1 MCKLTESSVTAQD
14 ALKELDGN
22 IKQWIDEAE
31 ERRKAASAK
40 NENYKVEYSEGEKNA
55 YANLSKTI
63 KAILGKL

>member
-1 MCKLTESSVTAQD
+1 MTESSVTAQD
-14 ALKELDGN
+14 ALKELDEN
-22 IKQWIDEAE
+22 IKQWTDEAE

-40 NENYKVEYSEGEKNA
+40 NENYKIEYSEGEKNA

>member
-1 MCKLTESSVTAQD
+1 MPESSVTAQD
-14 ALKELDGN
+14 ALKELDEN

-31 ERRKAASAK
+31 ERRKVASAK

>member
-1 MCKLTESSVTAQD
+1 MTESSVTAQD
-14 ALKELDGN
+14 ALKELDEN

>member
-1 MCKLTESSVTAQD
+1 MTESSVTAQD
-14 ALKELDGN
+14 ALKELDES
-22 IKQWIDEAE
+22 IKQWTDEAE

-63 KAILGKL
+63 KAMLGKL